1 MASWRQVKKVNQAL
15 FPQFESLK
23 QGRLAKVYYLVK
35 DYKAVGASAI
45 EYARKRPIKVI
56 LQLSTLGLGSYS
68 YTKNPN
74 LQSYEDNLKA
84 SAHQLL
90 QVSSLIRNKNSES
103 YVNELMESLDQNRLT
118 WRSFGIFS
126 VLLKNEFSQEYD
138 SVNKNCYYVQ
148 PRWLNIYD
156 RIVDIGFLDRWF
168 LLEKAMED
176 YDINDEEF
184 ANTGLLNLN

>member
-23 QGRLAKVYYLVK
+23 QGRLAKVYYLVR

-45 EYARKRPIKVI
+45 KYARERPIKVM

-74 LQSYEDNLKA
+74 LQSYEDSLKA

-90 QVSSLIRNKNSES
+90 QVSSLIRNKKSES
-103 YVNELMESLDQNRLT
+103 YVNELMECLDQCRLT
-118 WRSFGIFS
+118 RRSFGIFS

-176 YDINDEEF
+176 YDVNDEEF
-184 ANTGLLNLN
+184 VNSVDR